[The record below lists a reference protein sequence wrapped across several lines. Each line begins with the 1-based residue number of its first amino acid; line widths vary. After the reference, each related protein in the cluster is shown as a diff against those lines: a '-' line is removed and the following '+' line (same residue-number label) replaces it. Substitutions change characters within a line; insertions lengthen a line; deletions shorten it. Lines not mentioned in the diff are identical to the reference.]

1 MKHFS
6 TEKDFKNSEEGHLLY
21 TKAVWYMK
29 KVEKWCLTI
38 FYQSLE
44 PFLSS
49 KFKTMSCKGNRIAN
63 QKVYSA
69 SIFHKKKFDMP
80 FNLLYNSS
88 IN

>member
-29 KVEKWCLTI
+29 KVEKWCLTKPDL
-38 FYQSLE
+38 QTK
-44 PFLSS
+44 
-49 KFKTMSCKGNRIAN
+49 KFTQDQFFI
-63 QKVYSA
+63 
-69 SIFHKKKFDMP
+69 KKKKKTDMP
-80 FNLLYNSS
+80 FNLLYKSS